1 MNHYQKMKTTS
12 MKTGKDLFQTSLALG
27 LFKSG
32 SLAQCPNNNNPYGNI
47 NNLNPGQ
54 TSTVFCMYGGEY
66 VTGGYG
72 IPIYQWS
79 NGSNS
84 NTANQLAPG
93 KYNLVVTD
101 EWQCAATANISL
113 TEPTQLIA
121 DAGEDETV
129 YYGYTPLSCADI
141 GASAQGGCPEYSYS
155 WSANES
161 TISTNINK
169 SVRPNVSTNYELRVT
184 DENGCDAT
192 GNVEICVVD

>member
-1 MNHYQKMKTTS
+1 

-93 KYNLVVTD
+93 NY
-101 EWQCAATANISL
+101 SL
-113 TEPTQLIA
+113 TLNNGTQNLK
-121 DAGEDETV
+121 TFKLV
-129 YYGYTPLSCADI
+129 KTH
-141 GASAQGGCPEYSYS
+141 
-155 WSANES
+155 
-161 TISTNINK
+161 
-169 SVRPNVSTNYELRVT
+169 
-184 DENGCDAT
+184 
-192 GNVEICVVD
+192 